1 MANWEGHKAA
11 TSAVLLDVI
20 TTATTGSAK
29 LSLSDRV
36 LFNACEFWAAV
47 RNRTLLGQL
56 AEDADSQ
63 LQAAETSFT
72 VIGLADQANVVRSA
86 RLALAGRRPETLLP
100 QAVANME
107 RALVDHE
114 EYIDQTIAE
123 FAHKQS
129 RDRQRL

>member
-1 MANWEGHKAA
+1 MANWEGHKPA

-36 LFNACEFWAAV
+36 LFNACEFWASV
-47 RNRTLLGQL
+47 RNHTLLGQL

-72 VIGLADQANVVRSA
+72 VVGLADEAEVVRAA
-86 RLALAGRRPETLLP
+86 RLALAGCGSETLLP
-100 QAVANME
+100 QAVADIE

-114 EYIDQTIAE
+114 EYIDQTIAD
-123 FAHKQS
+123 FAHRQS